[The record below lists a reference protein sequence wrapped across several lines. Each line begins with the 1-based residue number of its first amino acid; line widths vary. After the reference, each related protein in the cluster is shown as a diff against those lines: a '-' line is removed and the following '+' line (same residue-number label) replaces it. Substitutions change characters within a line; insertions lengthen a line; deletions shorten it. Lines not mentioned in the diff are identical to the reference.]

1 MSFTSTRWRDVWIA
15 AASNAVTNLGS
26 FLVLTTLMLTLQEE
40 GQGGPAVAAVII
52 AESLPIVL
60 LAAITGRLADRVDS
74 RLLLLVAGGVQVGAC
89 LALSAVDGMAPR
101 VALLTLVFV
110 GTAIAQPVRQA
121 LMMTMASREDLPK
134 VSGIAQTAASI
145 GAIAGPAV
153 AGFAQDGLGTQTTL
167 RVAAAAFSATIIAGL
182 LFRTRRGGDRLPAEA
197 RAQTGP
203 VRMDSLL
210 RVVTIGFA
218 VVVGCIA
225 AANVVEVFYV
235 KATLG
240 ASSSAYGLIN
250 SMWTVGMIAGTWITA
265 RLIRRA
271 GDTAIVVGAFGALA
285 LTCAV
290 LAMASQAPAVAWIVP
305 LWLLGGGL
313 NGAEN
318 VQVFTVF
325 GRRAPEHARGRLSA
339 RLNAAVQGAALFGY
353 AMGGLVLEWWQP
365 RTVLLVGGV
374 LGVVAVVAVAPW
386 IRASVRRE
394 RRQQTQD
401 REPQITDPG
410 RILPQDSTEN
420 PDPAHNGADPVLNG
434 ADPVLNGADPAHNG
448 AGSEDKQQA
457 ASAK

>member
-15 AASNAVTNLGS
+15 AGSNAVTNMGS

-52 AESLPIVL
+52 AEALPIVL

-101 VALLTLVFV
+101 VALLTLIFV

-134 VSGIAQTAASI
+134 VSGIAQTAGSI

-153 AGFAQDGLGTQTTL
+153 AGFAQDGLGTSATL
-167 RVAAAAFSATIIAGL
+167 RVAALAFSATIIAGL
-182 LFRTRRGGDRLPAEA
+182 SLQTRRGGDQRPADA
-197 RAQTGP
+197 RAETAP
-203 VRMDSLL
+203 VRMDGLL

-235 KATLG
+235 KETLG
-240 ASSSAYGLIN
+240 ASSSAYGVIN

-271 GDTAIVVGAFGALA
+271 GDTSVVAGAFAALA

-290 LAMASQAPAVAWIVP
+290 LAVSSLAPAVAWIVP

-325 GRRAPEHARGRLSA
+325 GRRAPDHARGRLSA

-365 RTVLLVGGV
+365 RTVLAVGGV
-374 LGVVAVVAVAPW
+374 LGVLAVLAVAPW
-386 IRASVRRE
+386 IRTAVRRE
-394 RRQQTQD
+394 RQETHR
-401 REPQITDPG
+401 ITDPSG
-410 RILPQDSTEN
+410 ISAQDSTE
-420 PDPAHNGADPVLNG
+420 DPEPALDGATAVARARG
-434 ADPVLNGADPAHNG
+434 
-448 AGSEDKQQA
+448 